1 MIFLSHLLPYAVI
14 QELNRLPQQLLQLL
28 GNRLQGELG
37 IGAAVGAAKVRA
49 QDHGPEDT
57 RIKVKYLYFLVKLI
71 VIEGRNFEHY
81 INSSITFVFFVF
93 CNCNCSS
100 FRYI

>member
-1 MIFLSHLLPYAVI
+1 MTHFFPIYLLSYAVI

-37 IGAAVGAAKVRA
+37 VGAAVGAAEVGA

-57 RIKVKYLYFLVKLI
+57 RIKVKYLYFWPNGIKVKYLYFWPN
-71 VIEGRNFEHY
+71 GW
-81 INSSITFVFFVF
+81 S
-93 CNCNCSS
+93 
-100 FRYI
+100 